1 MEALSLYLFKSSV
14 WLFCFAITYMVFLRN
29 ERYFTINRMYL
40 ILGVLASLLGP
51 LTTIRYK
58 VTVPTMPTEIAA
70 EMPIPT
76 AIQNSGDLDYTT
88 VLTWLAL
95 TGMAFFL
102 IRLLTQTAKMIHIIS
117 NSKAIKINQLKV
129 IRTDAFP
136 ASFSF
141 FSYVFLNPSTTET
154 EEREILNHEAE
165 HIEQYHFIDLILVEL
180 MCLILWFNPLA
191 WLFSRYIRQ
200 NHEYLA
206 DQKAIERT
214 GNAAVYKAVLLNHLL
229 GGDALRLGHSFNYS
243 LNKKRFTMMSHKPT
257 SKFAR
262 LKPLLVIPMLATVMF
277 AFAKPTYQHQ
287 SMSPQTNEPNP
298 QSKNQIVVQAKDGKT
313 TISSGDSITIKSNL
327 QKENPLIICDGKE
340 ISYEAMQKIAPN
352 DIESI
357 NVLKGDAALALYP
370 EKGEN
375 GVIVITMKNAK
386 AEEAENPTFF
396 IVEKMPVFPG
406 GEEALR
412 EFIANNLVYPAEAAK
427 QAIQGRV
434 FVTFIVSKTG
444 LVEKI
449 KIAKSVNPLL
459 DEAAMEVVRKM
470 PQWTPG
476 TQKGEAVDVHYTI
489 PIQFSLK

>member
-1 MEALSLYLFKSSV
+1 MEALSIYLFKSSV
-14 WLFCFAITYMVFLRN
+14 WLFCFAITYLVFLRN
-29 ERYFTINRMYL
+29 ERYFTINRLYL

-51 LTTIRYK
+51 LTTIHYK
-58 VTVPTMPTEIAA
+58 VTVPATQTGVAA

-76 AIQNSGDLDYTT
+76 AIQNSGDLTYNTI
-88 VLTWLAL
+88 LTWLAL

-102 IRLLTQTAKMIHIIS
+102 IRLIVQTAKMIHV
-117 NSKAIKINQLKV
+117 IKKSTPIRINNLKV
-129 IRTDAFP
+129 IRSDAFP

-165 HIEQYHFIDLILVEL
+165 HIRQYHFVDLILVEM

-257 SKFAR
+257 SNLAK

-277 AFAKPTYQHQ
+277 AFAKPTYQYQ
-287 SMSPQTNEPNP
+287 DNGKKP
-298 QSKNQIVVQAKDGKT
+298 QSKQGIVIKASEDN
-313 TISSGDSITIKSNL
+313 TIVMSGDTINKATAP
-327 QKENPLIICDGKE
+327 QEPPLIICDGKE
-340 ISYEAMQKIAPN
+340 IAYAAMQKIAPN
-352 DIESI
+352 EIESI

-370 EKGEN
+370 EKGKN
-375 GVIVITMKNAK
+375 GVIVITMKNGKAK
-386 AEEAENPTFF
+386 EAEEPAFH
-396 IVEKMPVFPG
+396 IVEKMPIFPG
-406 GEEALR
+406 GEEALKV
-412 EFIANNLVYPAEAAK
+412 FIANNLVYPEEAK
-427 QAIQGRV
+427 KKAIQGKV
-434 FVTFIVSKTG
+434 FVSFVVSKEG
-444 LVEKI
+444 KVKDIE
-449 KIAKSVNPLL
+449 IARGVHPAL
-459 DEAAMEVVRKM
+459 DEAAKTVVGKM
-470 PQWTPG
+470 PDWTPG
-476 TQKGEAVDVHYTI
+476 YEKEEPVDVSYTI
-489 PIQFSLK
+489 PIAFKLQ

>member
-1 MEALSLYLFKSSV
+1 
-14 WLFCFAITYMVFLRN
+14 
-29 ERYFTINRMYL
+29 
-40 ILGVLASLLGP
+40 
-51 LTTIRYK
+51 
-58 VTVPTMPTEIAA
+58 
-70 EMPIPT
+70 
-76 AIQNSGDLDYTT
+76 
-88 VLTWLAL
+88 
-95 TGMAFFL
+95 
-102 IRLLTQTAKMIHIIS
+102 
-117 NSKAIKINQLKV
+117 
-129 IRTDAFP
+129 
-136 ASFSF
+136 
-141 FSYVFLNPSTTET
+141 
-154 EEREILNHEAE
+154 
-165 HIEQYHFIDLILVEL
+165 
-180 MCLILWFNPLA
+180 
-191 WLFSRYIRQ
+191 
-200 NHEYLA
+200 
-206 DQKAIERT
+206 
-214 GNAAVYKAVLLNHLL
+214 
-229 GGDALRLGHSFNYS
+229 
-243 LNKKRFTMMSHKPT
+243 MSHKPT
-257 SKFAR
+257 SNLAR

-277 AFAKPTYQHQ
+277 AFAKPTYQQ
-287 SMSPQTNEPNP
+287 QENVKKP
-298 QSKNQIVVQAKDGKT
+298 QSKQVIVIQADKDKT
-313 TISSGDSITIKSNL
+313 IVLSGDSINPAPSP
-327 QKENPLIICDGKE
+327 KETPLIICDGKE
-340 ISYEAMQKIAPN
+340 ITYEAMQKIAPN

-357 NVLKGDAALALYP
+357 NVLKGDAALALYA
-370 EKGEN
+370 EKGKN

>member
-1 MEALSLYLFKSSV
+1 MEALSLHLFKSSV

-29 ERYFTINRMYL
+29 ERYFTINRVFL
-40 ILGVLASLLGP
+40 LLGVLASLLGP
-51 LTTIRYK
+51 LTTIHYK
-58 VTVPTMPTEIAA
+58 VTIPMAQTDVVA

-76 AIQNSGDLDYTT
+76 AIQKSGELG
-88 VLTWLAL
+88 LKNILAGL
-95 TGMAFFL
+95 AIMGMAIFL
-102 IRLLTQTAKMIHIIS
+102 IRLIAQTAKMIHIIS
-117 NSKAIKINQLKV
+117 NSKTIEINHLKV

-141 FSYVFLNPSTTET
+141 FSYVFLNPSATET

-165 HIEQYHFIDLILVEL
+165 HIKQYHFIDLILVEM

-206 DQKAIERT
+206 DQKAIERS

-229 GGDALRLGHSFNYS
+229 GGEALRLGHSFNYS
-243 LNKKRFTMMSHKPT
+243 LNKKRFSMMSHKPI
-257 SKFAR
+257 SKIAR
-262 LKPLLVIPMLATVMF
+262 LKPLLVVPMLATVMF
-277 AFAKPTYQHQ
+277 SFAEPTYQYQ
-287 SMSPQTNEPNP
+287 DNVKKT
-298 QSKNQIVVQAKDGKT
+298 QSKQVIVIQEDKDKT
-313 TISSGDSITIKSNL
+313 IVLSGDTINTTPSP
-327 QKENPLIICDGKE
+327 KETPLIICDGKE
-340 ISYEAMQKIAPN
+340 ITNEAMQKIAPS

-357 NVLKGDAALALYP
+357 DVLKGEAAKALYK
-370 EKGEN
+370 EKGKD
-375 GVIVITMKNAK
+375 GVIVITMKQAK
-386 AEEAENPTFF
+386 AKEAEKTTFF
-396 IVEKMPVFPG
+396 IVEQMPVFPG

-427 QAIQGRV
+427 QKIEGRV

-444 LVEKI
+444 QVKET
-449 KIAKSVNPLL
+449 KIARGVNHLL

>member
-1 MEALSLYLFKSSV
+1 MEALSIYLFKSSV

-29 ERYFTINRMYL
+29 ERYFFINRVYL
-40 ILGVLASLLGP
+40 ILGVLTSLLGP
-51 LTTIRYK
+51 LTTIHYK
-58 VTVPTMPTEIAA
+58 VTVPATQTGFAA

-102 IRLLTQTAKMIHIIS
+102 IRLIAQTVKMIHIIS
-117 NSKAIKINQLKV
+117 NSKAIKINHLKV

-141 FSYVFLNPSTTET
+141 FSYVFLSPSTTET

-165 HIEQYHFIDLILVEL
+165 HIKQYHFIDLILVEM

-257 SKFAR
+257 SNLAR

-277 AFAKPTYQHQ
+277 AFAKPTYQYQ
-287 SMSPQTNEPNP
+287 SMAPQTNEPDP
-298 QSKNQIVVQAKDGKT
+298 QTKNQIVVQAKNGQT
-313 TISSGDSITIKSNL
+313 TVSSGDTITIKSNL

-340 ISYEAMQKIAPN
+340 ITKEAMEKIDPN
-352 DIESI
+352 AIEAI
-357 NVLKGDAALALYP
+357 TVLKGESAKALYG
-370 EKGEN
+370 EKGKD
-375 GVIVITMKNAK
+375 GVIVITMKNVK
-386 AEEAENPTFF
+386 EEDLGITDFT
-396 IVEKMPVFPG
+396 IIEKMPVFPG
-406 GEEALR
+406 GEKTLQQ
-412 EFIANNLVYPAEAAK
+412 FIANNLVYPKEASK
-427 QAIQGRV
+427 QKIQGKV
-434 FVTFIVSKTG
+434 FVSFTVSKTG
-444 LVEKI
+444 EVEKI
-449 KIAKSVNPLL
+449 KIARGVNPLL
-459 DEAAMEVVRKM
+459 DEAAMEVVQKM
-470 PQWTPG
+470 PKWTPG
-476 TQKGEAVDVHYTI
+476 YAKGEAVDVNYTI
-489 PIQFSLK
+489 PILFSLK